1 MTIYLRSLKPH
12 CYAILQ
18 FCERGRKKIKNYVKK
33 LRKNLQNTICSSYL
47 CIGFQKRHE
56 SSSFALRSHRVRDRN
71 IIKKLLVIDDQEKIF
86 V

>member
-12 CYAILQ
+12 CYAILR

-33 LRKNLQNTICSSYL
+33 LRKNLQNTICSSYI

-56 SSSFALRSHRVRDRN
+56 SSSFALRSHPVRDRN
-71 IIKKLLVIDDQEKIF
+71 MIKN
-86 V
+86 